1 MRYFSMMLVKLHK
14 LPSLGNGITY
24 SGLIIDLC
32 PVYDLADS
40 SSSTFKSFVVRW
52 DSLGTDDLDICS
64 RLPLDLSNKPS

>member
-1 MRYFSMMLVKLHK
+1 MRYFSVMLVKLHK

-40 SSSTFKSFVVRW
+40 
-52 DSLGTDDLDICS
+52 G
-64 RLPLDLSNKPS
+64 